1 MMHWV
6 CDRGHSSIVGHL
18 LANGADVN
26 AQDTE
31 GQTPLHLA
39 VTCEHLGIVRL
50 LVAAGADQTLKD
62 SDGYTAAN
70 AAETA
75 VLKAA
80 LTAA

>member
-6 CDRGHSSIVGHL
+6 CDRGHSSVVEYL
-18 LANGADVN
+18 LEKDADFN
-26 AQDTE
+26 AQDAE

-39 VTCEHLGIVRL
+39 VTCEHLGIVKL

-62 SDGYTAAN
+62 SDGYTAAA

-75 VLKAA
+75 ELKAA
-80 LTAA
+80 LAPA